1 MMNYDKLLIIDDE
14 VDMLEGIRRL
24 LGYELPEL
32 QVATC
37 ADPRQAVDIFRRQA
51 PDVVLLDV
59 RMPGMDGI
67 DLLSVLKRHDPLLT
81 CIIMT
86 AHGTI
91 EMAVDAMK
99 AGAYDFITKPFEKET
114 LLRVLEKGLE
124 RNRLIREN
132 RVLRGKVEKTDFHG
146 MIGRSPAMRQLFD
159 KIMAVARSDYSVLIR
174 GESGTGKELTARAVH
189 AESRRSRRDLV
200 VVNCPAIPEH
210 LLESELFGHKR
221 GAFTGAERDQ
231 RGLFEEADGGTL
243 FLDEIADI
251 PVTVQTKLL
260 RALQDGEIKPLG
272 SVKPVSVDVR
282 IIAATN
288 QNLEEKI
295 RDRTFREDLF
305 YRLNV
310 VSLKTPSL
318 QETAADIPLLANHFA
333 KIASEELHL
342 DQRQFSPEAL
352 QLLSNAAWPGNIR
365 QLQNTVRQT
374 VIFSGNEIISSD
386 RLRGFLSDADQPA
399 GRMPFS
405 ESVFEQENEIP
416 KEPYREAKERVIERF
431 TRRYILDLFE
441 RTGGNVTK
449 SAELSGLGRPSLQ
462 KIMRRLGI
470 DAAPYREETSEP

>member
-1 MMNYDKLLIIDDE
+1 MTSERLLIIDDE
-14 VDMLEGIRRL
+14 KDMLEGIKRL
-24 LGYELPEL
+24 LGYELTNL
-32 QVATC
+32 QVETC
-37 ADPRQAVDIFRRQA
+37 ADPRQGIELARQLA
-51 PDVVLLDV
+51 PDAVLLDV

-67 DLLSVLKRHDPLLT
+67 EVMGALKRHDPLMT

-91 EMAVDAMK
+91 ELAVDAMR
-99 AGAYDFITKPFEKET
+99 AGAYDFITKPFETET
-114 LLRVLEKGLE
+114 LLRVLDKGLE

-132 RVLRGKVEKTDFHG
+132 QALRGKVEKTDFHG
-146 MIGRSPAMRQLFD
+146 MIGRSPVMRQLFD

-210 LLESELFGHKR
+210 LLESELFGHRR

-251 PVTVQTKLL
+251 PVSVQTKLL
-260 RALQDGEIKPLG
+260 RALQEGEIKPLG
-272 SVKPVSVDVR
+272 SVKSISVDVR

-305 YRLNV
+305 YRLGV
-310 VSLKTPSL
+310 VNLKTPNL
-318 QETAADIPLLANHFA
+318 EETAVDIPLLANHFA
-333 KIASEELHL
+333 KIASEELEIPH
-342 DQRQFSPEAL
+342 RQFSPEAL
-352 QLLSNAAWPGNIR
+352 QLLTGAGWPGNVR
-365 QLQNTVRQT
+365 QLQNVVRQA
-374 VIFSGNEIISSD
+374 VMFSTHEIISKD
-386 RLRGFLSDADQPA
+386 RLSGFLTDVEKLSSR
-399 GRMPFS
+399 GSSS
-405 ESVFEQENEIP
+405 EIVLETEDGGSIES
-416 KEPYREAKERVIERF
+416 YRDAKERVIERF
-431 TRRYILDLFE
+431 TRRYIRNPME

-449 SAELSGLGRPSLQ
+449 SAEISGLGRPSLQ
-462 KIMRRLGI
+462 KILRRLGI
-470 DAAPYREETSEP
+470 DAGVYRED